1 MCPGVNEQFP
11 NKLTKESKYTMQSI
25 SEGQLR
31 LRLRRDSEYSEQGS
45 WLWSCQAGANEE
57 EQKEDT

>member
-11 NKLTKESKYTMQSI
+11 NKLTKEIKYTMQSI

-31 LRLRRDSEYSEQGS
+31 LSSLEAKLRWFGHVQTGDSEYSEQGS
-45 WLWSCQAGANEE
+45 
-57 EQKEDT
+57 